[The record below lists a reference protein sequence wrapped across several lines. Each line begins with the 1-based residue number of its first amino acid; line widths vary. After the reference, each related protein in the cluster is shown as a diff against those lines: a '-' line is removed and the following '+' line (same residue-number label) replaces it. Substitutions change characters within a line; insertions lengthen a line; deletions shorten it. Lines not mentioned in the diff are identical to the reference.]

1 MNLET
6 VVVLIIGLL
15 LPVVIWIEDFS
26 RSLSGLFRFLLFCIG
41 AALWCN
47 LYAFRKI
54 LQRRKY
60 EKDIATR
67 NGFII
72 LFSAVC

>member
-41 AALWCN
+41 
-47 LYAFRKI
+47 
-54 LQRRKY
+54 
-60 EKDIATR
+60 
-67 NGFII
+67 G
-72 LFSAVC
+72 SVMV

>member
-15 LPVVIWIEDFS
+15 LPVVICIEDFS

-41 AALWCN
+41 DSVMVQSLCFPKN
-47 LYAFRKI
+47 SS
-54 LQRRKY
+54 
-60 EKDIATR
+60 EEE
-67 NGFII
+67 
-72 LFSAVC
+72 V